1 MLDWNELENEAK
13 YDADGEVRHDN
24 ITYVGD
30 VVQTEYGL
38 SKISSNKVKILIHH
52 PDYVALEE
60 WNRKW
65 KGEHEGVQSWMN
77 KLIPSIEFEME
88 ELEWKQLNPKL
99 GKAA

>member
-1 MLDWNELENEAK
+1 M
-13 YDADGEVRHDN
+13 
-24 ITYVGD
+24 
-30 VVQTEYGL
+30 
-38 SKISSNKVKILIHH
+38 
-52 PDYVALEE
+52 ALEE

>member
-1 MLDWNELENEAK
+1 MSVPVSYSKIRSANPSLAVDLVLFTLSK
-13 YDADGEVRHDN
+13 
-24 ITYVGD
+24 
-30 VVQTEYGL
+30 